1 MFQSDFAFRGI
12 SGMVNGLIKPQAQ
25 IDWQCKNR
33 QVAKMLGLAAG
44 SSALPKSYIGSQFCI
59 ISGRAEQNDCT
70 DYSLVTILFFLSTIF
85 TLFSTPPQP

>member
-44 SSALPKSYIGSQFCI
+44 SSALPK
-59 ISGRAEQNDCT
+59 
-70 DYSLVTILFFLSTIF
+70 
-85 TLFSTPPQP
+85 